1 MFKFATIAIIALI
14 SNTSAV
20 TLTHHAHD
28 EDAQVEEEGFAQVDT
43 LQMARLLTTIT
54 EDEDADRALTA
65 D

>member
-14 SNTSAV
+14 SNTSAISLSV
-20 TLTHHAHD
+20 YAD

-43 LQMARLLTTIT
+43 LQMARLLNANT

>member
-20 TLTHHAHD
+20 TLSHHGNGERA
-28 EDAQVEEEGFAQVDT
+28 EIEEEAFAQVDT
-43 LQMARLLTTIT
+43 LQMARLLSTNT
-54 EDEDADRALTA
+54 EEADADRALTA